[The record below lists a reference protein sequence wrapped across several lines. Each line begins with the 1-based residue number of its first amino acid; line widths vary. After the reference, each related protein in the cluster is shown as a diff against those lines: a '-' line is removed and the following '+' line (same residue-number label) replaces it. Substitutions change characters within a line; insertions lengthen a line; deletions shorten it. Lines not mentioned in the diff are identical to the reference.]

1 MKSFHQF
8 DNQIRNRVI
17 RIDEPREFFR
27 FIDVNYPN
35 KNEIIG
41 KADFDLRTPV
51 VFIRLTPNELSSFDS
66 VPNVK
71 PHEVLVRYAT
81 NSSLSGGIEPIAKIS
96 VKTRMVYFNKPE
108 AGEEDRLDF
117 ERRGTKLEW
126 LSALEGTE
134 LANTIRKYSKEL
146 DDEYLKRN
154 A

>member
-8 DNQIRNRVI
+8 DNQIRNKII
-17 RIDEPREFFR
+17 RIEEPRDFFR

-41 KADFDLRTPV
+41 KSDFNLRTPV
-51 VFIRLTPNELSSFDS
+51 VFVKLTSNELSLFDK
-66 VPNVK
+66 VPNTK
-71 PHEVLVRYAT
+71 SDEVLVRYVT
-81 NSSLSGGIEPIAKIS
+81 NSTMAGGLEPIAKIS

-108 AGEEDRLDF
+108 ASEEDRLEF
-117 ERRGTKLEW
+117 ERRGTKLDY
-126 LSALEGTE
+126 LIALEGTE

-154 A
+154 G